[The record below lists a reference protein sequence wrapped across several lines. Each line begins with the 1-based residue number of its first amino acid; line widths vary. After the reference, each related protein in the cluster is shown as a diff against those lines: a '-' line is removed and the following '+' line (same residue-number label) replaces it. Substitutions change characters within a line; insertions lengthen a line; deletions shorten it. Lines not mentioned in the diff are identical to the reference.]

1 MRSNGNDS
9 FRNVVEAYTETI
21 TMEEEE
27 SMMNMKENS
36 ISASSKNGL
45 SIEAIKSARRQLK
58 KTVGK
63 SKKSNDIGYFYYV
76 R

>member
-1 MRSNGNDS
+1 
-9 FRNVVEAYTETI
+9 
-21 TMEEEE
+21 
-27 SMMNMKENS
+27 MNAKENGMS
-36 ISASSKNGL
+36 NVSKTAL
-45 SIEAIKSARRQLK
+45 SLEMIKSARRQLK